1 MRIKTSEL
9 ARETMPIKVQVYE
22 GDTLVDT
29 FSCHESATA
38 FIKGE
43 YSGAE
48 ADMLDV
54 HVVEVEIPKELL
66 T

>member
-1 MRIKTSEL
+1 MTEKQTHTVVR
-9 ARETMPIKVQVYE
+9 VYE
-22 GDTLVDT
+22 GHRLVDT

-54 HVVEVEIPKELL
+54 HVVEVEIPEEL

>member
-1 MRIKTSEL
+1 MIT
-9 ARETMPIKVQVYE
+9 AVHVYE

-29 FSCHESATA
+29 FSCHASATA

-43 YSGAE
+43 YSAAE

-54 HVVEVEIPKELL
+54 HTVEVETPEEPSV
-66 T
+66 